1 MTYHGSRFSH
11 DLHSSCNILRKKKS
25 HPPTFVLTQLCILTC
40 NEKRKGYKSRAI
52 DVSHKWKTPNLSPH
66 VQTQKLPSLW
76 FSPTLLLL
84 FHQPYLHC
92 HILNANIIIKFLSK
106 NNKPKKESHKC
117 ACNIL
122 KNNVSH
128 DIGLPLLTSFMNA
141 KTQNSKITI
150 ITRLHQNPKTLN
162 PKLFNN
168 WLDWFWIHILFKVE
182 FVPLHMMRHFKK
194 WNICCNKH
202 STFGMHLFFFSF
214 HDTQVIL
221 VKCHRKKWK
230 QGKNMALYWTIAIYV
245 HMVHG

>member
-1 MTYHGSRFSH
+1 MS
-11 DLHSSCNILRKKKS
+11 
-25 HPPTFVLTQLCILTC
+25 
-40 NEKRKGYKSRAI
+40 
-52 DVSHKWKTPNLSPH
+52 
-66 VQTQKLPSLW
+66 
-76 FSPTLLLL
+76 
-84 FHQPYLHC
+84 
-92 HILNANIIIKFLSK
+92 
-106 NNKPKKESHKC
+106 
-117 ACNIL
+117 
-122 KNNVSH
+122 
-128 DIGLPLLTSFMNA
+128 A
-141 KTQNSKITI
+141 KTQNSKISI

-230 QGKNMALYWTIAIYV
+230 QGKKMLVLYKRQHLSNKVLPTLPTFHLRWVLILEIPHLSNMALYWTIAIYV